1 MGSARAKRREKIR
14 QTGESG
20 VAVKK
25 QVVIGAAAAISL
37 ACAGA
42 PAAVAAPKGGFAVF
56 AQCPVH
62 TEGVG
67 GCLYAPVGGGYLTL
81 GKTVVPIA
89 KTLVLQAG
97 FLEEREGVLPLVGA
111 LDGETLTKVG
121 QALPGGLFGRPLDAV
136 TELAAP
142 ASSILVSGLS
152 GEGLALTLPIK
163 VRLVNP
169 LLGAECSIGSNAH
182 PIELNM
188 TTETSGPLT
197 GNPGETTSI
206 ERGKILVMS
215 GVSMV
220 SSGFSVPKAG
230 GCGSA
235 VVDEAVDAKLGLP
248 LSKSTAAAFDMTV
261 ELANAS
267 AVESAEG

>member
-1 MGSARAKRREKIR
+1 
-14 QTGESG
+14 
-20 VAVKK
+20 
-25 QVVIGAAAAISL
+25 
-37 ACAGA
+37 
-42 PAAVAAPKGGFAVF
+42 
-56 AQCPVH
+56 
-62 TEGVG
+62 
-67 GCLYAPVGGGYLTL
+67 
-81 GKTVVPIA
+81 
-89 KTLVLQAG
+89 
-97 FLEEREGVLPLVGA
+97 
-111 LDGETLTKVG
+111 
-121 QALPGGLFGRPLDAV
+121 
-136 TELAAP
+136 
-142 ASSILVSGLS
+142 
-152 GEGLALTLPIK
+152 LPIK